1 MNNLKVNQIN
11 LCEKHNLISTIKKYI
26 EKYNIIIYISE
37 NIISNHNLWYNILS
51 NNLCSNETEIY
62 VFKKK
67 GSNIMTNRN
76 HNIILL
82 YPNLI
87 TSTTK
92 IKNNLQSKENKYQVF
107 IIDDNYNSLLCHKK
121 LSIYCKK
128 LYLIQLKRSMQI
140 CDNSFPKIF
149 DYNENLK
156 NIYNVTMNIIK
167 KYDETAKIAI
177 YINLNERLLTQNS
190 KSFKQLMI
198 FGKFGEACTLKKNIN
213 ESIVKLMKK
222 MPLFIMTNNEKLF
235 SKKIINQLIK
245 DKTIKEHIIER
256 GIVPDI
262 LIYINERADVL
273 KKKLI
278 HSGIS
283 QIHLLNVTNEL

>member
-1 MNNLKVNQIN
+1 
-11 LCEKHNLISTIKKYI
+11 
-26 EKYNIIIYISE
+26 
-37 NIISNHNLWYNILS
+37 
-51 NNLCSNETEIY
+51 
-62 VFKKK
+62 
-67 GSNIMTNRN
+67 MTNRN